1 MTINK
6 LLALDVSKYVEKKN
20 NLSYLSWSHA
30 WAEALKADS
39 GATFHVETFQ
49 RADGT
54 TIPYMEVNG
63 GTGMVWVRVTIFGK
77 EMTCFLPVMDHRNKP
92 IPNPDSFQVN
102 TAIMRCMA
110 KALALHGLGLNI
122 YAGEDLP
129 MAEEEEGPI
138 KAEPKKFKKPE
149 KPEAKTMQE
158 FAADGA
164 ALVAALG
171 ADDAPLTEAKVKA
184 AISTVDRANA
194 ELFAQGMVDFVIICK
209 TYDGLRSYWKANQ
222 EKVDDLKSNHP
233 DLFERVRD
241 VFGEMKAKFLKSES
255 KENASE

>member
-1 MTINK
+1 MTISK
-6 LLALDVSKYVEKKN
+6 LLALDVSKHVEKKN

-30 WAEALKADS
+30 WAEALKADPL
-39 GATFHVETFQ
+39 ATFHVETFQ

-77 EMTCFLPVMDHRNKP
+77 EMACFLPVMDHRNKP
-92 IPNPDSFQVN
+92 IPNPDAFQVN

-129 MAEEEEGPI
+129 MAEEEE
-138 KAEPKKFKKPE
+138 EPKKEEPKKEEP
-149 KPEAKTMQE
+149 
-158 FAADGA
+158 
-164 ALVAALG
+164 V
-171 ADDAPLTEAKVKA
+171 VKA
-184 AISTVDRANA
+184 AAVHSTLDRASA
-194 ELFAQGMVDFVIICK
+194 ELFADGMVEFVLICK
-209 TYDGLRSYWKANQ
+209 TEAGLKSYWKANQ
-222 EKVDDLKSNHP
+222 TKIDDLKSNHP
-233 DLFERVRD
+233 DLFTRVRD
-241 VFGEMKAKFLKSES
+241 VFSEMKAKF